1 MRVRSGSVSPMR
13 PCSISNRLA
22 AEVTIAYLNGIFLPL
37 DQAHVSVMDR
47 GFLFGDG
54 VYEVIPVYGLQPFR
68 LKHHLKRLQNSLDAV
83 RISNPLSYAEW
94 ESMLVQLISKNTG
107 NDQAIYL
114 QVTRG
119 MATKRDHAF
128 PDDISPTVFAMS
140 TPSPPSADI
149 DSVTGVQAVTLE
161 DSRWKHCNIKAIT
174 LLPNV
179 LLRQEAIDAGTAE
192 AILIKDGFA
201 IEGAASNVFIVHNGL
216 IITPANGP
224 ALLPGITRDLI
235 LELAANNSIPYR
247 EADIPAEDLLTADEI
262 WVTSSTREISPV
274 IRLDDIIVG
283 EGTPGPVWKRMI
295 TLYQDYKATL
305 SKGKA
310 K

>member
-1 MRVRSGSVSPMR
+1 VS
-13 PCSISNRLA
+13 
-22 AEVTIAYLNGIFLPL
+22 IAYLNGTFLPI

-54 VYEVIPVYGLQPFR
+54 VYEVIPVYGKQLFR
-68 LKHHLKRLQNSLDAV
+68 LAHHLRRLQNSLDAV
-83 RISNPLSYAEW
+83 RIGNPLSDTEW
-94 ESMLVQLISKNTG
+94 ENVLTGLVTRNSG
-107 NDQAIYL
+107 SEQAIYL

-119 MATKRDHAF
+119 IAAKRDHAF
-128 PDDISPTVFAMS
+128 PKDITPTVFAMS
-140 TPSPPSADI
+140 TPGLPAVDI
-149 DSVTGVQAVTLE
+149 ESVTGIQAVTLV

-216 IITPANGP
+216 VITPPNGP

-235 LELAANNSIPYR
+235 LELAARNSIPYR
-247 EADIPAEDLLTADEI
+247 EADVPLEDLQSADEI

-274 IRLDDIIVG
+274 IRLDDITVG
-283 EGTPGPVWKRMI
+283 SGTPGPLWKRMI
-295 TLYQDYKATL
+295 TLYQAYKEAL
-305 SKGKA
+305 EKGEA
-310 K
+310 D